1 MIRAYIYIDT
11 DIAISLPR
19 LMKALLLSGYGTHIK
34 NQLCSRALGRLRERH
49 AVVHLPVDGLEL
61 PAVTTRIK

>member
-1 MIRAYIYIDT
+1 MILIYIDT

-19 LMKALLLSGYGTHIK
+19 LIRKALLLSGYGTHIK

-49 AVVHLPVDGLEL
+49 AVVHLLVDGLEL